1 MGLNAS
7 ERARYEAVVVVVVAI
22 VVVVVD
28 SVEASQTEIVIAEL

>member
-7 ERARYEAVVVVVVAI
+7 EPDRYVVVVLGVVVVVV
-22 VVVVVD
+22 V